1 MATYRTQLPQLGDR
15 VFLTDS
21 GLETTLIF
29 HDGYDLPA
37 FAAFPLLDDDQG
49 QPGWLTTTGPM
60 SPSPSRRVPGS
71 CSRA

>member
-49 QPGWLTTTGPM
+49 RARLADYYRTM